1 LKQTFVD
8 RHPSAPVALL
18 KAFRRSRDIAFER
31 LEGSDPQ
38 VIAYSWIAA
47 AVAEQRELM
56 GENYWAYNI
65 ENNRKV
71 LEAMT
76 QYAYEQGLSPTR
88 IDYMKFFHAEAA
100 ELAGL

>member
-1 LKQTFVD
+1 M
-8 RHPSAPVALL
+8 
-18 KAFRRSRDIAFER
+18 
-31 LEGSDPQ
+31 
-38 VIAYSWIAA
+38 IAYSWIAA

-76 QYAYEQGLSPTR
+76 QYAQEQGLSPTR
-88 IDYMKFFHAEAA
+88 IDYMAFFHAEAA
-100 ELAGL
+100 SVGGGVTGRVRGSAEYNIPLWYQTGIIV

>member
-1 LKQTFVD
+1 M
-8 RHPSAPVALL
+8 ALL

-100 ELAGL
+100 ELAGV